1 MSLVDKVVIVTGAAR
16 GIGLE
21 YCRAL
26 VAQGAHVMAAD
37 ISACDEALKLEGPGK
52 VIAAKLDVASFA
64 SVQAVVA
71 KTIKAFG
78 RIDGLINN
86 AALYGTL
93 KSGKFTD
100 IDEAEWD
107 AAMTINVKGIW
118 NCCRA
123 VVPFMREQKSGSIVN
138 IASLAPL
145 YGTPFVLHYTTSKGA
160 VIGLT
165 TGLAREIGKDN
176 IRVNAIAPTLVMTEG
191 TSQFYGVKTD
201 RTAEAV
207 KGSQAIPRSLNAS
220 DVTGTALWL
229 ISDASE
235 FVTGQTIRVDGGTI
249 MH

>member
-1 MSLVDKVVIVTGAAR
+1 MSVAGKVVIVTGAAR

-21 YCRAL
+21 YCKAL
-26 VAQGAHVMAAD
+26 VAGGANVMAAD
-37 ISACDEALKLEGPGK
+37 VASCDLALALQGQGKL
-52 VIAAKLDVASFA
+52 IDAKLDVTSFESA
-64 SVQAVVA
+64 QAGVA
-71 KTIKAFG
+71 KTLEAFG
-78 RIDGLINN
+78 RVDGLINN

-93 KSGKFTD
+93 KSGRFTD
-100 IDEAEWD
+100 IEEVEWD
-107 AAMTINVKGIW
+107 AAMAVNVKGIW

-123 VVPFMREQKSGSIVN
+123 VVPFMRERKSGSIVN

-176 IRVNAIAPTLVMTEG
+176 VRVNAIAPTLVMTEG

-207 KGSQAIPRSLNAS
+207 KGSQAIPRSLNAG

-229 ISDASE
+229 LSDASE

>member
-71 KTIKAFG
+71 KTIEAFG

-176 IRVNAIAPTLVMTEG
+176 IRVNAIAPTLVITEG